1 MKAELAGAALA
12 VGLALG
18 SLAACPGAA
27 HAQQPLPRIVSAN
40 GKHLLMVDG
49 EPFLMLGAQANNS
62 SNYPAVLPQVWPVVE
77 RLHANTLEIPVA
89 WEQIEPEEGRFD
101 FSYLEALLKDAREH
115 DLRLVLLWFATWKNT
130 GPSYAPMWVKTDTAR
145 FPRMRTPGGKLHYAL
160 SPHSRSTLEADKRA
174 FVELMRWLRKNDPD
188 HTVIMVQPENEAGV
202 YGQKRD
208 HSAEANALFRRADPR
223 RTGAAHRQVRQLER
237 RLRAAGGQCVQR
249 LAHRAL
255 YRRDCRRGAAGSGPA
270 DVCQCRAERSV
281 CRTPGEGGGASGGP
295 DWPVIDVWKAAAP
308 HIDLV
313 APDIY
318 MRDQR
323 QVAEI
328 MRLYARP
335 DNPLMIPEI
344 GNAAE
349 YARFWWTALG
359 HGAIGFAPFGMDE
372 TDYSNFP
379 LGAQELDEDTV
390 EAFASKYRLFAPMAG
405 AWARVAARN
414 PAWGVAKP
422 ADGSSQSRQIGRW
435 KTTVQYGEWQFGDR
449 EAAWMPDT
457 PHPTDGK
464 PVGGAVIV
472 QTGADEFLVAG
483 SDARVRFALADAQP
497 GESAAMLRVEEGTLA
512 EDGSFVMRRVW
523 NGDQTDH
530 GLNFTSQPVLLKV
543 TMGSYQ

>member
-1 MKAELAGAALA
+1 MKARPAGAALM
-12 VGLALG
+12 GWLALL
-18 SLAACPGAA
+18 SLAVFPQAA
-27 HAQQPLPRIVSAN
+27 FAQQPLPRIVSAN
-40 GKHLLMVDG
+40 GKHQLMVDG
-49 EPFLMLGAQANNS
+49 EPFLMLGAQAHNS
-62 SNYPAVLPQVWPVVE
+62 SNYPAVLPQVWPMME

-101 FSYLEALLKDAREH
+101 FSYLDALLQGAREH
-115 DLRLVLLWFATWKNT
+115 DMRLVLLWFATWKNT
-130 GPSYAPMWVKTDTAR
+130 GPSYAPMWVKTDTER
-145 FPRMRTPGGKLHYAL
+145 FPRMKTPEGNLHYAL
-160 SPHSRSTLEADKRA
+160 SPHARSTLEADKRA
-174 FVELMRWLRKNDPD
+174 FVALMRWLRDNDPG
-188 HTVIMVQPENEAGV
+188 HNVIMVQPQNEAGV

-208 HSAEANALFRRADPR
+208 HSAEANALFAAPIPAGLARHTGKSGNWSEAFGPLADSAFNAWHTAR
-223 RTGAAHRQVRQLER
+223 YIDEIA
-237 RLRAAGGQCVQR
+237 AAGQQV
-249 LAHRAL
+249 LDLPLYANAAL
-255 YRRDCRRGAAGSGPA
+255 SDPFAA
-270 DVCQCRAERSV
+270 
-281 CRTPGEGGGASGGP
+281 PGEGGGASGGP
-295 DWPVIDVWKAAAP
+295 DWPVIDVWKAAAS

-318 MRDQR
+318 MREER
-323 QVAEI
+323 QAAEI

-379 LGAQELDEDTV
+379 LGAQKLDDETV

-405 AWARVAARN
+405 AWARVAAQN
-414 PAWGVAKP
+414 PTWGAAKP
-422 ADGSSQSRQIGRW
+422 DDGSSQSTVMGRW
-435 KTTVQYGEWQFGDR
+435 KPVVQYGEWQFGERD
-449 EAAWMPDT
+449 AAWMPDT

-472 QTGADEFLVAG
+472 QTGGDEFLIAG
-483 SDARVRFALADAQP
+483 SNARVRIALAEAKP

-530 GLNFTSQPVLLKV
+530 GLNFNSQPVLLKV

>member
-1 MKAELAGAALA
+1 MTALLWRYAMAALVA
-12 VGLALG
+12 LATP
-18 SLAACPGAA
+18 AF
-27 HAQQPLPRIVSAN
+27 AQQPLPRIESES

-49 EPFLMLGAQANNS
+49 EPFLMLGAQAHNS
-62 SNYPAVLPQVWPVVE
+62 SNYPAVLPQVWPMME

-89 WEQIEPEEGRFD
+89 WEQVEPEEGRFN
-101 FSYLEALLKDAREH
+101 FSYLEALLNGAREN
-115 DLRLVLLWFATWKNT
+115 DMRLVLLWFATWKNT
-130 GPSYAPMWVKTDTAR
+130 GPSYAPMWVKTDTKR
-145 FPRMRTPGGKLHYAL
+145 FPRMRTPEGHLYYAL

-174 FVELMRWLRKNDPD
+174 FVQLMRWLRDNDPD
-188 HTVIMVQPENEAGV
+188 HTVIMVQPQNEAGV

-208 HSAEANALFRRADPR
+208 HSAAANALFAAPIPAELARYFGKSGNWSEAFGPLADSAFNAWHTAR
-223 RTGAAHRQVRQLER
+223 YMDEIA
-237 RLRAAGGQCVQR
+237 AAGQQV
-249 LAHRAL
+249 LDLPMYANAAL
-255 YRRDCRRGAAGSGPA
+255 SDPFAA
-270 DVCQCRAERSV
+270 
-281 CRTPGEGGGASGGP
+281 PGEGGGPSGGP
-295 DWPVIDVWKAAAP
+295 DMPVIDVWKAAAP

-318 MRDQR
+318 TRDQR

-379 LGAQELDEDTV
+379 LGAQELDDKTV

-405 AWARVAARN
+405 AWARVAALN
-414 PAWGVAKP
+414 PTWGVSKP
-422 ADGSSQSRQIGRW
+422 EDGSSQSVVMGRW
-435 KTTVQYGEWQFGDR
+435 KPVVQYGEWQFGDR
-449 EAAWMPDT
+449 DAAWMPDT

-464 PVGGAVIV
+464 AVGGAVIV

-483 SDARVRFALADAQP
+483 SNARVRIALAEAKP

-512 EDGSFVMRRVW
+512 EDGNFVMRRVW

-530 GLNFTSQPVLLKV
+530 GLNFNSQPVLLKV